1 VNGRGQGAGD
11 GGRERRAWRVR
22 VRALAYAAAALVIL
36 LVVYLVNRPGP
47 VKRPVAMD
55 VDPQV
60 ALHHGPHPHEKLGT
74 ACLCDPEAEIK
85 QALKDRADFSETHR
99 ELGDRFY
106 ARGQYEYALGR
117 YKRAVELDK
126 QNALAYYGM
135 GLVETKLGHFTEA
148 EKAVLE
154 AAELAPQMVDPQ
166 VSLGIL
172 AYRRSDFE
180 EARRR
185 WEMALKLDAENA
197 YAKALMDR
205 LPKLEKLSG

>member
-1 VNGRGQGAGD
+1 V
-11 GGRERRAWRVR
+11 
-22 VRALAYAAAALVIL
+22 LAYPAAALVVL
-36 LVVYLVNRPGP
+36 LVVYLINRPGP
-47 VKRPVAMD
+47 VKQPVAMD

-60 ALHHGPHPHEKLGT
+60 ATQHGPHPHEKLGT

-117 YKRAVELDK
+117 YKRAVELDP
-126 QNALAYYGM
+126 QNALASYGM
-135 GLVETKLGHFTEA
+135 GLVETKLGHFPEA
-148 EKAVLE
+148 EKAILE

-166 VSLGIL
+166 ISLGIL
-172 AYRRSDFE
+172 AYRKSEFD

-185 WEMALKLDAENA
+185 WETALKLDAENA
-197 YAKALMDR
+197 YAKTLLER
-205 LPKLEKLSG
+205 LPKLERLSG